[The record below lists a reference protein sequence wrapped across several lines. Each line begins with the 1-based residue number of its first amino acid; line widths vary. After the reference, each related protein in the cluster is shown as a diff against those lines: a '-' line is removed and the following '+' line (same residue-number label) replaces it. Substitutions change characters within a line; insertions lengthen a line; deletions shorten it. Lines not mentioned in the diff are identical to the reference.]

1 MKADADRPLQGAL
14 VTLRGSRVFWSIWR
28 GALAARGRSQGG
40 ARGSAPWWIGDRG
53 CCKLGCRHRLER
65 WRGAR
70 WACRCASRQFAL
82 LLGAQCLVG
91 FPCRALFFGG
101 NLGGFAKIEASLG
114 SLLGAQRGPLTHATV
129 QFGLLG
135 GCHGAEILGDSQPL
149 SLLGFI
155 DAVPVRGQRLERL
168 LLRCAQFVPRFG
180 RRHRRCGR
188 WREGAGRCGAC
199 GRQGTTG
206 RQILAGSRCSG
217 RRKTWQRRRRC
228 LLDEYGRGSSFGS
241 RLGPAQ
247 SMPPRH

>member
-1 MKADADRPLQGAL
+1 MKADVDRPLQGAL
-14 VTLRGSRVFWSIWR
+14 ATLRGSRVFWSIWR
-28 GALAARGRSQGG
+28 GALAARAAAGEVPEAPPRGG
-40 ARGSAPWWIGDRG
+40 
-53 CCKLGCRHRLER
+53 L
-65 WRGAR
+65 
-70 WACRCASRQFAL
+70 FAL

-91 FPCRALFFGG
+91 LPCRALFFGG
-101 NLGGFAKIEASLG
+101 NLGGFAKVQASLC
-114 SLLGAQRGPLTHATV
+114 SLLGAQGRPLTHAAV

-135 GCHGAEILGDSQPL
+135 GCHGTEILGDSQPL
-149 SLLGFI
+149 ALLGFV
-155 DAVPVRGQRLERL
+155 DAVPVRRQWLERL

-180 RRHRRCGR
+180 RCHRRCGR

-206 RQILAGSRCSG
+206 RQILAGSRRSG
-217 RRKTWQRRRRC
+217 R